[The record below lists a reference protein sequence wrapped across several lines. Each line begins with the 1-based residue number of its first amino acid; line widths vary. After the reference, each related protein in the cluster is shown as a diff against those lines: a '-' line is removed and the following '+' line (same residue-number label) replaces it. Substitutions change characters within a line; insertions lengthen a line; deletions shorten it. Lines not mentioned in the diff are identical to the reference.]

1 MPKFPWIRHC
11 GGKFPS
17 TWNPLGNYPV
27 AACLTTMVLSHAF
40 EECSFT
46 FSSGENPAPLSR
58 LKSLQLDFF
67 LFKIFLRFYGGE
79 FNQHVFMRW
88 HIINPIGR
96 KNATYCIYHLQS
108 MPSGGKKSTYCWWF
122 RNPAITSWYGTY
134 PHYLSVRKA
143 TRVQFSKLI
152 SCSFQ
157 N

>member
-1 MPKFPWIRHC
+1 
-11 GGKFPS
+11 
-17 TWNPLGNYPV
+17 
-27 AACLTTMVLSHAF
+27 MVLSHAF

-108 MPSGGKKSTYCWWF
+108 MPSGGKKIYLLLMVQKSGDHQLIWYISPLFIGFHSYIPGISTINSTTFYE
-122 RNPAITSWYGTY
+122 NQKPHPPPTTITT
-134 PHYLSVRKA
+134 PPR
-143 TRVQFSKLI
+143 
-152 SCSFQ
+152 
-157 N
+157 